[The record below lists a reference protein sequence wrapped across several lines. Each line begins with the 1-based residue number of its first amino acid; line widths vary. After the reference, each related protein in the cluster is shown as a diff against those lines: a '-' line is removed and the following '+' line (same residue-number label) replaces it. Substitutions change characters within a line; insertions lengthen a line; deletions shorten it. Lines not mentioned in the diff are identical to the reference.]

1 MSCTE
6 GNKKGRAVRNSNCNG
21 IDMAD
26 DARERIK
33 RENEWTMR
41 HPVPTQADVGK
52 YIVVNIGALGRDLS
66 ELGLYESAR
75 QVGRTSK
82 WTIRYAGTIVGVT
95 SNLIFIERF
104 FPHAKNIGMNREFE
118 GCTYTTKMC
127 CEQLSAFECG
137 YARYVCTEVPFL
149 KHLLLQT
156 GGGRRKSMP
165 SHFLIYMETMFNRL
179 QRKRNIFN
187 KEPDVRFFIFLESMP
202 KNRQILRCNCC
213 KT

>member
-75 QVGRTSK
+75 QVGRLCQT
-82 WTIRYAGTIVGVT
+82 YAPVE
-95 SNLIFIERF
+95 NMME
-104 FPHAKNIGMNREFE
+104 
-118 GCTYTTKMC
+118 
-127 CEQLSAFECG
+127 LSLHL
-137 YARYVCTEVPFL
+137 RMRHL
-149 KHLLLQT
+149 K
-156 GGGRRKSMP
+156 P
-165 SHFLIYMETMFNRL
+165 
-179 QRKRNIFN
+179 
-187 KEPDVRFFIFLESMP
+187 
-202 KNRQILRCNCC
+202 
-213 KT
+213 